1 MGRAAEWI
9 SPDRGN
15 EAEAD
20 LVRIVFRSA
29 RPEKN
34 SPKIDLVKLSVVD
47 DDKVD
52 ADVVTSLKDFDVRR
66 LVVDVVNKKDVK
78 KVENIF
84 FNCQVLLCPLMVV
97 QLMMLIDPFLKP

>member
-9 SPDRGN
+9 SSDRGN

-20 LVRIVFRSA
+20 LVRIVFKSA

-52 ADVVTSLKDFDVRR
+52 ADVVMSLKDFDVRR

-84 FNCQVLLCPLMVV
+84 SSNGFRILESDQTKLTYSDSN
-97 QLMMLIDPFLKP
+97 

>member
-47 DDKVD
+47 DEKVD

-84 FNCQVLLCPLMVV
+84 FSNGFRILES
-97 QLMMLIDPFLKP
+97 DSE

>member
-1 MGRAAEWI
+1 MANGPSSWM
-9 SPDRGN
+9 
-15 EAEAD
+15 D
-20 LVRIVFRSA
+20 LA
-29 RPEKN
+29 RPRKRGWGRPRSNRFQEREAGKN

-84 FNCQVLLCPLMVV
+84 FSNGFRILES
-97 QLMMLIDPFLKP
+97 DSE